1 MAQRDLIL
9 MGPPGAGKGT
19 HAEYLEQHLSY
30 AHLST
35 GDLLREAVAAQ
46 TELGKQGQSYMD
58 AGELVPDEL
67 VISLVR
73 ERLAQL
79 DISDR
84 FLLDGFPRTVAQAEA
99 LGRLLD
105 DLSRGQPLV
114 INLVVSDEEMV
125 RRLGGRRLCEE
136 CGAIYNVHRDGL
148 DVGDECPRCGGEL
161 YRRTDDEPQ
170 AVRRRLQV
178 YKEQTAP
185 LITYYQQR
193 GQIVMVD
200 AEQGQQQVSEEL
212 AELVEGG
219 ASKADND

>member
-19 HAEYLEQHLSY
+19 HAEYLEQHLGY

-79 DISDR
+79 DIGDR
-84 FLLDGFPRTVAQAEA
+84 FLLDGFPRTVAQAEE
-99 LGRLLD
+99 LGRLVD
-105 DLSRGQPLV
+105 DLSRGRPLV
-114 INLVVSDEEMV
+114 VNLAVSDEEVV

-136 CGAIYNVHRDGL
+136 CEAIYNVHRDGL
-148 DVGDECPRCGGEL
+148 DVDDKCPRCGGEL

-178 YKEQTAP
+178 YKQQTAP
-185 LITYYQQR
+185 LIEYYRQR

-200 AEQGQQQVSEEL
+200 AEQGQQQVSEKL
-212 AELVEGG
+212 AELVQGG
-219 ASKADND
+219 ANRADND